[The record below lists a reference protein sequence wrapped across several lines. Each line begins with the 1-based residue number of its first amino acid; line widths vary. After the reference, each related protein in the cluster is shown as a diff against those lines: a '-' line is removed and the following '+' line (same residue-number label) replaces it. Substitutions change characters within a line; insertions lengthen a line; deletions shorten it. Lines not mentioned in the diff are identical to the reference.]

1 MLSLDVLLYTLILLP
16 STVQPHRENSRNVF
30 TDVSVLSEI
39 VESFQVQ
46 DSTMEEALRTLRQYD
61 FARIL
66 IGFEKIVH
74 REGEKTES
82 LSLPQT
88 ALLSVRFSNSCA
100 NSPSNTNTRSSK
112 AASFMCIRHTRTATR
127 LAFSTSKSPTSRS
140 KGRWRLPQSSC
151 ELGSLPLD

>member
-66 IGFEKIVH
+66 IGFEK
-74 REGEKTES
+74 K
-82 LSLPQT
+82 
-88 ALLSVRFSNSCA
+88 
-100 NSPSNTNTRSSK
+100 
-112 AASFMCIRHTRTATR
+112 
-127 LAFSTSKSPTSRS
+127 
-140 KGRWRLPQSSC
+140 
-151 ELGSLPLD
+151 